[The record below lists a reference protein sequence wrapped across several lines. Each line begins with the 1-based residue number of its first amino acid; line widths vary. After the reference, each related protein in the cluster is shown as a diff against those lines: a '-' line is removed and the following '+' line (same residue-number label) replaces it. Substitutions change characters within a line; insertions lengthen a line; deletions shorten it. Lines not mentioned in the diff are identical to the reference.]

1 MEPRNGK
8 YKFSTTEL
16 RPGDSKAV
24 PKGRKTVPNHHQ
36 RQNLARRGYACLY
49 KQLGTVLYSPLLNL
63 ITALKMVA
71 TDRPRDG
78 LPVSRLFDGG
88 GQFNS

>member
-1 MEPRNGK
+1 MG
-8 YKFSTTEL
+8 STSFQLLEL
-16 RPGDSKAV
+16 RPGDRKAV
-24 PKGRKTVPNHHQ
+24 PKVRKTVPNHHQ

-49 KQLGTVLYSPLLNL
+49 RQLGTVLYSPLLNL
-63 ITALKMVA
+63 ITALKTVA